1 MDVEAAFVM
10 KCIFVYM
17 NILFTLTLLNLIV
30 VIKHADSNKLKIII
44 ISVWMVLDGCPI
56 GNDQQADIDKLMSAS
71 GIAVNQLVHIQMRS
85 LASNATV

>member
-1 MDVEAAFVM
+1 
-10 KCIFVYM
+10 M
-17 NILFTLTLLNLIV
+17 NILFTPTLLNLIV